1 MMFFFV
7 IRPLFFSPPTKET
20 KLLKAQKK
28 GYIPLH
34 ISQGKVKTLKQR
46 EGVPKWKWEV
56 GDITVTTLL
65 SRAPTLMIIIVPY
78 KTPKTFS
85 FGRASFF
92 SSFYSGTI

>member
-34 ISQGKVKTLKQR
+34 ISQGKVKTER
-46 EGVPKWKWEV
+46 RGPKMEV
-56 GDITVTTLL
+56 G
-65 SRAPTLMIIIVPY
+65 
-78 KTPKTFS
+78 
-85 FGRASFF
+85 
-92 SSFYSGTI
+92 SG